1 MSAVVSIIVPVYNS
15 EKYLPD
21 CVESLVNQSYKNIEI
36 LLVNDGSTDGSLM
49 LCQKYQNKDHRIV
62 VINSRHGGVS
72 VARNLGIIKATGEYL
87 AFVDSDDMVSENY
100 IERLVEPVLKHSIF
114 LSLCQYKGF
123 YAKAELTHM
132 ALINNDITI
141 IDNNKRII
149 RNLYEDFCELCVP
162 KGLLYGP
169 CGKIYRRNIIIC
181 NHIFFDENLVNG
193 EDQVFNFSYFC
204 FGQHYAYIKSPL
216 YFYRCRQGSL
226 SKTFS
231 QKSLDGLYFAR
242 SKLIEFLERYNVPKK
257 EFIINSHC
265 NTDLSEY
272 LSIDGAG
279 FFEYRKRAVKAKSY
293 ISDYSAAFSF
303 KRRLILLMLKYSMY
317 FPIYLYY
324 RLKNIK
330 HKI

>member
-132 ALINNDITI
+132 ALINNLSLI
-141 IDNNKRII
+141 
-149 RNLYEDFCELCVP
+149 
-162 KGLLYGP
+162 
-169 CGKIYRRNIIIC
+169 
-181 NHIFFDENLVNG
+181 HI
-193 EDQVFNFSYFC
+193 
-204 FGQHYAYIKSPL
+204 
-216 YFYRCRQGSL
+216 
-226 SKTFS
+226 
-231 QKSLDGLYFAR
+231 
-242 SKLIEFLERYNVPKK
+242 
-257 EFIINSHC
+257 
-265 NTDLSEY
+265 
-272 LSIDGAG
+272 
-279 FFEYRKRAVKAKSY
+279 
-293 ISDYSAAFSF
+293 
-303 KRRLILLMLKYSMY
+303 
-317 FPIYLYY
+317 
-324 RLKNIK
+324 
-330 HKI
+330 